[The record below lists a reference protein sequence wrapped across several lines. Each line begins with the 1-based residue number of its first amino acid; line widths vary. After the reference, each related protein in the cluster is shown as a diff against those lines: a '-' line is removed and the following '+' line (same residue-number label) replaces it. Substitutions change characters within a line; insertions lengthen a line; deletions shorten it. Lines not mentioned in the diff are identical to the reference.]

1 MKHLILILALTIFTR
16 GLSAA
21 AAPGETNSTAKLP
34 AKDQV
39 KIYLL
44 LGQSNMAGR
53 GVPEKEDLATHPRV
67 FVFNLSNQ
75 WKLAAEPLTLGEKGK
90 TPGVGPGLA
99 FGKAMADANP
109 KITIGLV
116 PCAVGGTPLRRWVRG
131 ADLYSNAVAR
141 AQAAATAGTISGIL
155 WHQGEGDAGSKK
167 NADSYGERLAKMI
180 ADLRVDLNA
189 PNLPFVVGQIGEFNY
204 EREGNPLP
212 FAREINEALIKI
224 SQTVPQT
231 GCALSRGLAHK
242 GDQVHF
248 SSEAERELGRRYAR
262 EMMKLEKSPRQKR
275 AESER
280 KLLQK

>member
-1 MKHLILILALTIFTR
+1 MKYLILILALTLFTR
-16 GLSAA
+16 GLSSAA
-21 AAPGETNSTAKLP
+21 ALGETKSTAKLP

-75 WKLAAEPLTLGEKGK
+75 WELAAEPLTLGEKGK

-109 KITIGLV
+109 KVTIGLV

-180 ADLRVDLNA
+180 ADIRVDLNA

-212 FAREINEALIKI
+212 FAREINEALVKI

-231 GCALSRGLAHK
+231 GCALSKGLTHK

-248 SSEAERELGRRYAR
+248 NSEAERELGRRYAS